1 MKKIY
6 EQAKAVF
13 NSFEAEDVITSSGD
27 GFYSSST
34 TVHQNDVYDFSS
46 FIA

>member
-13 NSFEAEDVITSSGD
+13 SSFDAEDVITSSGNS
-27 GFYSSST
+27 FYTSST
-34 TVHQNDVYDFSS
+34 TVHPNDVYDFSD

>member
-6 EQAKAVF
+6 EQAIAIF
-13 NSFEAEDVITSSGD
+13 SSFDAEDVITNSGNS
-27 GFYSSST
+27 FYSSST
-34 TVHQNDVYDFSS
+34 TVHQNDVYDFSD

>member
-13 NSFEAEDVITSSGD
+13 NSFEAEDVITNSGNS
-27 GFYSSST
+27 FYSSST
-34 TVHQNDVYDFSS
+34 TVHEDDVYNFSN